1 MFQQI
6 WTKYDPKASGFIRI
20 NDLPNLIMDL
30 LVEEFKESEKNVV
43 TGTCCRRKVQIKDD
57 EAEVVLFGLHKERTA
72 NVYTKWKVIEYEHPV
87 DENTRELVMSAV

>member
-1 MFQQI
+1 
-6 WTKYDPKASGFIRI
+6 
-20 NDLPNLIMDL
+20 MDL
-30 LVEEFKESEKNVV
+30 LVEELKESEKNVV

-87 DENTRELVMSAV
+87 DDNTRELVM